1 MVKRLFDIFFA
12 LGWLVLFT
20 PLMLVVAGLVRLK
33 LGSPVLFIQE
43 RPGLRGRPFRMV
55 KFRTMT
61 DERRPRWAAPA
72 RRECVSPL
80 SGKFLRA
87 STLDEFPEM
96 WNVLVGDM
104 SVVGPRP
111 LLMRYLPR
119 YDAFQARRMEVK
131 PGVTGWAQ
139 VNGRNALSWEQ
150 KFAYDVWYVDH
161 RTLWLDLKIVVLT
174 FFKVFARSAS
184 TRTKRRRWRFRGNG
198 QKLIRLTGWPVG
210 EKVTFPAILAE
221 VLPERLSP
229 GRSLF
234 HLPFE
239 RCGMTRPG
247 AGAVKL
253 TNTLV
258 GGQYMNLI
266 SVPKGRR
273 PSVIPREKVSPD
285 RPPKVIDRLQVKVCL
300 GGMMIDRHRGLR
312 RVSCVRPCF
321 RALMIPSRF
330 FRIGRES
337 VMMTGSAKG
346 IHA

>member
-12 LGWLVLFT
+12 FGWLVLFT

-61 DERRPRWAAPA
+61 DERGPDGQLLTDEVRLTAF
-72 RRECVSPL
+72 
-80 SGKFLRA
+80 GKFLRA

-174 FFKVFARSAS
+174 FFKVFAR
-184 TRTKRRRWRFRGNG
+184 
-198 QKLIRLTGWPVG
+198 TGINSDKAATMEEFW
-210 EKVTFPAILAE
+210 
-221 VLPERLSP
+221 
-229 GRSLF
+229 
-234 HLPFE
+234 
-239 RCGMTRPG
+239 
-247 AGAVKL
+247 
-253 TNTLV
+253 
-258 GGQYMNLI
+258 GGKN
-266 SVPKGRR
+266 
-273 PSVIPREKVSPD
+273 
-285 RPPKVIDRLQVKVCL
+285 
-300 GGMMIDRHRGLR
+300 
-312 RVSCVRPCF
+312 
-321 RALMIPSRF
+321 
-330 FRIGRES
+330 
-337 VMMTGSAKG
+337 
-346 IHA
+346 

>member
-61 DERRPRWAAPA
+61 DERGPDGQLLPDEA
-72 RRECVSPL
+72 RL
-80 SGKFLRA
+80 TAFGKFLRA

-161 RTLWLDLKIVVLT
+161 RSLWLDLKIVVLT
-174 FFKVFARSAS
+174 FFKVFAR
-184 TRTKRRRWRFRGNG
+184 
-198 QKLIRLTGWPVG
+198 TGINSDKAATMEEFWG
-210 EKVTFPAILAE
+210 TD
-221 VLPERLSP
+221 
-229 GRSLF
+229 RS
-234 HLPFE
+234 
-239 RCGMTRPG
+239 
-247 AGAVKL
+247 
-253 TNTLV
+253 
-258 GGQYMNLI
+258 
-266 SVPKGRR
+266 
-273 PSVIPREKVSPD
+273 
-285 RPPKVIDRLQVKVCL
+285 
-300 GGMMIDRHRGLR
+300 
-312 RVSCVRPCF
+312 
-321 RALMIPSRF
+321 
-330 FRIGRES
+330 
-337 VMMTGSAKG
+337 
-346 IHA
+346 